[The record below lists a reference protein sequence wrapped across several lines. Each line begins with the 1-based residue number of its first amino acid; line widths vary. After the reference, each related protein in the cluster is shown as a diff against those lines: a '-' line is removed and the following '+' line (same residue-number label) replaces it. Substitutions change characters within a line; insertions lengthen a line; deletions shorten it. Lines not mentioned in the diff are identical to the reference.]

1 MARIEYEPRSVREL
15 LTEIK
20 DVSDTMIDLAY
31 AGLLFESKEIA
42 GQVRGLENRMDEL
55 MYHIRIIATLSA
67 RSADDAEKISGVLQI
82 ANAVEMI
89 SNATGDLADLI
100 LRDIDVH
107 PVVQDALRKADEKI
121 TRVRAARGSLLTSK
135 KLSQLRLPSSVG
147 VWVLA
152 IKRDRK
158 WMLDPSPRTRLKAGD
173 TLIAVGS
180 EEGIDTLHEMA
191 GVSKPSWAVGRR
203 LRRLRD
209 TLAGMRDLD
218 CMLVDMAYSSV
229 LFRSRDVAEEVRE
242 MEEKFD
248 KLNYE
253 VWLAVLRAA
262 KRERDVAQ
270 LNSVLQVAKCLERIS
285 DAADSI
291 ADVVLRRVELH
302 PVFEQALEESDEKIA
317 RVRVSK
323 RSPLANRT
331 LGKLD
336 LWPRMGAFVLMVKRG
351 RHYMFNPGRGTTVRP
366 GDSIIISGSH
376 LGVKNLEKVAAGR
389 AELPPLQD

>member
-1 MARIEYEPRSVREL
+1 MAKIEYEPRSVREL

-20 DVSDTMIDLAY
+20 DVSDMMIDLAY

-42 GQVRGLENRMDEL
+42 GQVRELENRMDEL
-55 MYHIRIIATLSA
+55 MYHIRILATLSA
-67 RSADDAEKISGVLQI
+67 RSVDDAEKMSGILQI

-107 PVVQDALRKADEKI
+107 PIVQDALRKADEKI
-121 TRVRAARGSLLTSK
+121 TRVKAARGSLLAGK
-135 KLSQLRLPSSVG
+135 KLSQLRFPSSIG

-152 IKRDRK
+152 IKRDKK
-158 WMLDPSPRTRLKAGD
+158 WMLDPSPRTKLKARD
-173 TLIAVGS
+173 TLVAVGS
-180 EEGIDTLHEMA
+180 EEGLDTLHEMA
-191 GVSKPSWAVGRR
+191 GVPEATWSVGRK

-209 TLAGMRDLD
+209 TLAGMRDLG

-248 KLNYE
+248 ELNYE

-262 KRERDVAQ
+262 KRERDVAR

-291 ADVVLRRVELH
+291 ADVVLRRVGLH

-336 LWPRMGAFVLMVKRG
+336 LWPRMGAFVLMVKHGKR
-351 RHYMFNPGRGTTVRP
+351 YTFNPSKGTTVRP
-366 GDSIIISGSH
+366 GDSLIISGSY